1 MTNAQTRKAHK
12 DELYTALGLN
22 RDAPMSTIR
31 RAYRQAAKK
40 AHPDGGGTVE
50 SFALVQLAADVLSDA
65 KRRQRYDET
74 GEAEGSE
81 PDNTEA
87 QARSHALSAVGAVL
101 AAIDKRNAD
110 YDEFDVLSDA
120 RRNLTDQ
127 RDANAREIEKAKKKI
142 ARLKKAAKKFTA
154 RKGKVNLIGPMLENQ
169 AADLARDVATAECAV
184 EIVNRSIEI
193 LNDHEFSFA
202 AAPRGASNNVG
213 LAAMLGRSFA

>member
-1 MTNAQTRKAHK
+1 MTNAQVRKARK
-12 DELYTALGLN
+12 DELYHVLALD
-22 RDAPMSTIR
+22 RDAPMSAVR
-31 RAYRQAAKK
+31 AAYRRAAKK
-40 AHPDGGGTVE
+40 AHPDAGGSVE
-50 SFALVQLAADVLSDA
+50 TFAMVKLAADVLGDA
-65 KRRQRYDET
+65 ERRKRYDET

-87 QARSHALSAVGAVL
+87 QARSHALTAVRAVL

-110 YDEFDVLSDA
+110 YDEFDVLSEA

-127 RDANAREIEKAKKKI
+127 RNTNAREIENVKKKI

-154 RKGKVNLIGPMLENQ
+154 KKGKVNLIGPMLENQ
-169 AADLARDVATAECAV
+169 AADLARDVATAERAV

-202 AAPRGASNNVG
+202 AALRGASNNAG
-213 LAAMLGRSFA
+213 LAAMTGRSFA